1 MPSLPLH
8 SAKQLYKRMRK
19 LDGFKVLHSYE
30 SAAAMAIAH
39 PRGGLADILFESPKH
54 ATAAIKKLDGS
65 TIHDAKL
72 KARRR
77 VERIAIMAALNMAR
91 ELLDSRDGEGAPAK
105 KPKTAKAAADSGADE
120 QVRERLRQMELSIDQ
135 ALADHG

>member
-1 MPSLPLH
+1 MMDTPDDIRSVSVHIMGREYNIACPPEEQEHLIASAEYLH
-8 SAKQLYKRMRK
+8 ERMSA
-19 LDGFKVLHSYE
+19 
-30 SAAAMAIAH
+30 I
-39 PRGGLADILFESPKH
+39 
-54 ATAAIKKLDGS
+54 
-65 TIHDAKL
+65 
-72 KARRR
+72 RRR
-77 VERIAIMAALNMAR
+77 GRSMGVERIAIMAALNMAR